1 MTEIIATLL
10 KFSISEFIR
19 QSPCEDSK
27 VIYTRPL
34 LPPTIQK
41 CQRTKLLRRRAYEL
55 ENKLVHTSHIR
66 FSFNAV
72 LTAWVG
78 GSMYRRNSFFPQQR
92 FRFCLPFCFHF

>member
-34 LPPTIQK
+34 LPPTIK
-41 CQRTKLLRRRAYEL
+41 KMSA
-55 ENKLVHTSHIR
+55 NKIT
-66 FSFNAV
+66 
-72 LTAWVG
+72 T
-78 GSMYRRNSFFPQQR
+78 
-92 FRFCLPFCFHF
+92 